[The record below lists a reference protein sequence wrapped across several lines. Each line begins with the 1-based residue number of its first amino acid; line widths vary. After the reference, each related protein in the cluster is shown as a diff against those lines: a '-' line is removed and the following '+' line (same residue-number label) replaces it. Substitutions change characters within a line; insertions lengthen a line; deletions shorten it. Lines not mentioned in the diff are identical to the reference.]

1 MLISLFNSYGDMVPS
16 SIGGKL
22 ISAVFLTLAVFIVSL
37 PVPFIEGKL
46 LHQQHLQL
54 TEDRLEMRLKR
65 MLKAKQCSH
74 GSLQSKWP
82 RRGTAS
88 NIHAATN

>member
-1 MLISLFNSYGDMVPS
+1 MVPA

-46 LHQQHLQL
+46 LHQQDLQL

-65 MLKAKQCSH
+65 MLHTKHSRR
-74 GSLQSKWP
+74 GSLQSKCT
-82 RRGTAS
+82 RHGMAS
-88 NIHAATN
+88 NIHTEST

>member
-1 MLISLFNSYGDMVPS
+1 MVPA

-22 ISAVFLTLAVFIVSL
+22 ISGVFLTLAVFIVSL

-46 LHQQHLQL
+46 LHQQQLQT

-65 MLKAKQCSH
+65 KLHTKH
-74 GSLQSKWP
+74 GRRGSLQTKCTRHGMS
-82 RRGTAS
+82 S
-88 NIHAATN
+88 NFHTGRT

>member
-1 MLISLFNSYGDMVPS
+1 MVPS

-65 MLKAKQCSH
+65 MLKAKQCRR
-74 GSLQSKWP
+74 GSVPSKWS
-82 RRGTAS
+82 RRGTTS
-88 NIHAATN
+88 NIHAATT

>member
-1 MLISLFNSYGDMVPS
+1 MVPS

-22 ISAVFLTLAVFIVSL
+22 ISALFLTLAVFIVSL

-54 TEDRLEMRLKR
+54 TEDRLEMRLKG
-65 MLKAKQCSH
+65 MLKTKQV
-74 GSLQSKWP
+74 
-82 RRGTAS
+82 RRGGLQFKWTRRNTAS
-88 NIHAATN
+88 NIDAAAT

>member
-1 MLISLFNSYGDMVPS
+1 MVPS

-65 MLKAKQCSH
+65 MLKAKQCR
-74 GSLQSKWP
+74 GSVPSKWS
-82 RRGTAS
+82 RRGTTGS
-88 NIHAATN
+88 IHAATT

>member
-1 MLISLFNSYGDMVPS
+1 MVPS

-65 MLKAKQCSH
+65 ILKTKQCH
-74 GSLQSKWP
+74 RGSNRT

-88 NIHAATN
+88 NIHAATT

>member
-1 MLISLFNSYGDMVPS
+1 MLISLNSYGDMVPS